1 MFDQETLDKVEQLDE
16 LLNKYTDNHYS
27 EGVSR
32 VYPLED
38 ERHPRETQSQE
49 SQVEPEPAKEQE
61 ETVQDDALV
70 PEKEETDKSVASVAA
85 EVGEVAEEVIKEG
98 VEGDQAASMEVS
110 TPAPIASEEKTGEEA
125 MDPMQEDK
133 KEVEQIEEPI
143 VESTKE
149 EESIVPPPPA
159 PAAPAPQPRTSRL
172 LSLCFVGNKYNP
184 NNYWC
189 VSLPLFP
196 FEASFSKLISA
207 LISLK

>member
-16 LLNKYTDNHYS
+16 LLNKYTENHYS

-98 VEGDQAASMEVS
+98 VEGDDEAMEVS
-110 TPAPIASEEKTGEEA
+110 TPAPIASEGETGDKAE
-125 MDPMQEDK
+125 DSMQEDK
-133 KEVEQIEEPI
+133 KQEEQIEEPI

-149 EESIVPPPPA
+149 EESIVPPPAPA
-159 PAAPAPQPRTSRL
+159 PQPQPRTSRL
-172 LSLCFVGNKYNP
+172 VSLCFVGNKYNP

-189 VSLPLFP
+189 VSLSFLSFKNP
-196 FEASFSKLISA
+196 FRN
-207 LISLK
+207 